1 MKNIFRIFK
10 RDIKSIG
17 TNWVALVIVIGLILL
32 PSLYA
37 WFNIK
42 ACWDPYGSTQGI
54 KVSIVNEDSGDSLG
68 DKEINIGN
76 ELVENLKEDNNLGWE
91 FVSREDGE
99 HGVKNGEYYATIIIP
114 NDFTSKTLSLVT
126 KTLQKPE
133 IIYMVNEK
141 SNAIAP
147 KITDKGVSTIKSQID
162 SNIVEEVNG
171 IIFKVFNEAGIKLE
185 DVKPRMVQLI
195 DAIIEID
202 NKMPD
207 IENVINEA
215 YNGST
220 KAEEIS
226 QNVNSNIPL
235 LEETLSSSE
244 EILNNTQT
252 YLEEA
257 KVGLDDISP
266 TIKNDLNVI
275 NESLTS
281 VQTMLN
287 NLKPI
292 DKDIAISTLDNI
304 ALKVTDSINTISGM
318 KKVLEPLGKFNE
330 QIRNLIVKL
339 DDINLKLE
347 GVEGFVLDLKSEVEN
362 GNISGS
368 GKLEELKGIV
378 NKASGALG
386 TIVSNYDSVYVPN
399 INSTINEISKVI
411 DNSIIL
417 IKNASN
423 EVPGIKE
430 LLSKLNL
437 GAEIA
442 SKEILSLQE
451 DMPALKEKVSDL
463 ALKLKNINKEDQI
476 DKLIKIIRNDAKGE
490 SEFLASPVDVKEEKL
505 FPIPNYGSAMSPF
518 YTILAQWVGAL
529 ILVSLLTVDTE
540 DLDEGIELKSYEK
553 YLGKYL
559 TFASI
564 AILQSLVVT
573 IGDLVLLKTYAVEP
587 MLLIGI
593 GLLASIVFSSIV
605 YTLVS
610 IFGNVGKGMA
620 VILLVLQV
628 AASGGTFPVE
638 VTSKFFQDI
647 YPFLPFTYAIG
658 AMREAVAGV
667 YPELLI
673 KNISI
678 LLIYLVGAFIL
689 GLTLKGPINKRT
701 KKLTAK
707 LKESGLFGH

>member
-1 MKNIFRIFK
+1 MKNVFRIFK
-10 RDIKSIG
+10 RDIKSIT

-54 KVSIVNEDSGDSLG
+54 KVSIVNEDAGDSLG

-76 ELVENLKEDNNLGWE
+76 ELIENLKEDNNLGWE
-91 FVSREDGE
+91 FVSREEGE
-99 HGVKNGEYYATIIIP
+99 RGVKNGEYYANIIIP
-114 NDFTSKTLSLVT
+114 NDFTTKTLSLVN

-162 SNIVEEVNG
+162 NNIVEEVNG
-171 IIFKVFNEAGIKLE
+171 IIFKVFNDAGIKLE
-185 DVKPRMVQLI
+185 DVKPRMIQLI
-195 DAIIEID
+195 DAIVEID
-202 NKMPD
+202 NKMPE

-215 YNGST
+215 KAGSK
-220 KAEEIS
+220 KAEQIS

-235 LEETLSSSE
+235 LEETLNSSE
-244 EILNNTQT
+244 EILNNTQG
-252 YLEEA
+252 YLEKA
-257 KVGLDDISP
+257 KVGLDNISP

-287 NLKPI
+287 NLEPI
-292 DKDIAISTLDNI
+292 DKDIVISTLDNI
-304 ALKVTDSINTISGM
+304 SLKISDSINTISGM
-318 KKVLEPLGKFNE
+318 KKVLEPLGKLNE

-339 DDINLKLE
+339 DDLNLKLQGVEGVVINLKI
-347 GVEGFVLDLKSEVEN
+347 EVEN

-378 NKASGALG
+378 NKSSNAID
-386 TIVSNYDSVYVPN
+386 TIVNNYDSVYVPN
-399 INSTINEISKVI
+399 IKSAINEISKIV
-411 DNSIIL
+411 DNSIVL
-417 IKNASN
+417 INNASK

-430 LLSKLNL
+430 LLSKLNV
-437 GAEIA
+437 GANLA
-442 SKEILSLQE
+442 SNELISLQD
-451 DMPALKEKVSDL
+451 DMPALKEKVSAL
-463 ALKLKNINKEDQI
+463 ASKLTGINEENQI
-476 DKLIKIIRNDAKGE
+476 DKLIDIIRNDYKGE

-529 ILVSLLTVDTE
+529 ILVSLLTVDAKN
-540 DLDEGIELKSYEK
+540 LDDGVELKSYEK

-559 TFASI
+559 TFVSI
-564 AILQSLVVT
+564 AILQSLIVT

-593 GLLASIVFSSIV
+593 GLLASIVFSSRV

-628 AASGGTFPVE
+628 AASGGTFP
-638 VTSKFFQDI
+638 
-647 YPFLPFTYAIG
+647 
-658 AMREAVAGV
+658 
-667 YPELLI
+667 
-673 KNISI
+673 
-678 LLIYLVGAFIL
+678 
-689 GLTLKGPINKRT
+689 
-701 KKLTAK
+701 
-707 LKESGLFGH
+707 